1 MKKIIVFCMIGLC
14 VFCGC
19 GGKTETKT
27 GKQLAV
33 DVKEKEKSEAE
44 ETVYQYHFP
53 EEYKKAGEKIEF
65 DTEIVVDSSEDV
77 FYKGKAELE
86 ALDGEKLKD
95 YLYGTDFDERVFEEK
110 GTDHVGN
117 EINTVIWQS
126 EEKGTLQYIKSL
138 GSTYISPLFEHISQA
153 FHLPD
158 KQYEESWAS
167 TTEEFDRFSREE
179 AYEKIRS
186 VLEDCGIT
194 VPEEYICYTLP
205 YEEMAEREYAED
217 MYGNED
223 IEAEKTDW
231 DENDDAYFFV
241 FQSRYCGLPTYH
253 PYVYTMEKDIL
264 ENRPLQAVISREG
277 IEYLSVERIFQYKQ
291 EKESVELLPFE
302 KIAEVLE
309 KQFTRIMGEET
320 YKVKRAEL
328 KAMENLAGK
337 KEYEMVPVWIIDMEI
352 NDNGDIRNFQKF
364 FDAATAKEY
373 IFQ

>member
-1 MKKIIVFCMIGLC
+1 MIGLC

-27 GKQLAV
+27 EKQLAANA
-33 DVKEKEKSEAE
+33 KEKEKSEAE
-44 ETVYQYHFP
+44 DTVYQYHFP

-65 DTEIVVDSSEDV
+65 DTEIVVDSAEDV

-86 ALDGEKLKD
+86 SLDGENLKTLIYGGD
-95 YLYGTDFDERVFEEK
+95 FQGQAHKMDGTDYM
-110 GTDHVGN
+110 GN
-117 EINTVIWQS
+117 DTEGLIWQTK
-126 EEKGTLQYIKSL
+126 ENGTLFFNNL
-138 GSTYISPLFEHISQA
+138 NSTYMSPLFDHISQA

-167 TTEEFDRFSREE
+167 TTEEFDGFSREE

-223 IEAEKTDW
+223 VEAEKTDW

-264 ENRPLQAVISREG
+264 EN
-277 IEYLSVERIFQYKQ
+277 LSLIH
-291 EKESVELLPFE
+291 
-302 KIAEVLE
+302 I
-309 KQFTRIMGEET
+309 
-320 YKVKRAEL
+320 
-328 KAMENLAGK
+328 
-337 KEYEMVPVWIIDMEI
+337 
-352 NDNGDIRNFQKF
+352 
-364 FDAATAKEY
+364 
-373 IFQ
+373 

>member
-27 GKQLAV
+27 EKQLAANA
-33 DVKEKEKSEAE
+33 KEKEKSEAE
-44 ETVYQYHFP
+44 DTVYQYHFP

-65 DTEIVVDSSEDV
+65 DTEIVVDSAEDV

-86 ALDGEKLKD
+86 SLDGENLKTLIYGGD
-95 YLYGTDFDERVFEEK
+95 FQGQAHKMDGTDYM
-110 GTDHVGN
+110 GN
-117 EINTVIWQS
+117 DTEGLIWQTK
-126 EEKGTLQYIKSL
+126 ENGTLFFNNL
-138 GSTYISPLFEHISQA
+138 NSTYMSPLFDHISQA

-167 TTEEFDRFSREE
+167 TTEEFDGFSREE

-223 IEAEKTDW
+223 VEAEKTDW

-253 PYVYTMEKDIL
+253 PYVYRMEKDIL

-352 NDNGDIRNFQKF
+352 NDSGDIRNFQKF

>member
-1 MKKIIVFCMIGLC
+1 
-14 VFCGC
+14 
-19 GGKTETKT
+19 
-27 GKQLAV
+27 
-33 DVKEKEKSEAE
+33 
-44 ETVYQYHFP
+44 
-53 EEYKKAGEKIEF
+53 
-65 DTEIVVDSSEDV
+65 
-77 FYKGKAELE
+77 
-86 ALDGEKLKD
+86 
-95 YLYGTDFDERVFEEK
+95 
-110 GTDHVGN
+110 
-117 EINTVIWQS
+117 
-126 EEKGTLQYIKSL
+126 
-138 GSTYISPLFEHISQA
+138 
-153 FHLPD
+153 
-158 KQYEESWAS
+158 
-167 TTEEFDRFSREE
+167 
-179 AYEKIRS
+179 
-186 VLEDCGIT
+186 
-194 VPEEYICYTLP
+194 
-205 YEEMAEREYAED
+205 MAECEYAED

-223 IEAEKTDW
+223 VEAEKTDW

>member
-1 MKKIIVFCMIGLC
+1 MKKTIIFCMIGLC

-27 GKQLAV
+27 GKQLAANA
-33 DVKEKEKSEAE
+33 KEKKKSEAE
-44 ETVYQYHFP
+44 ETVYEYSFP

-65 DTEIVVDSSEDV
+65 DTEIVVDSSENV

-86 ALDGEKLKD
+86 ALDGENLKTLIYGGD
-95 YLYGTDFDERVFEEK
+95 FQGQAHKMDGTDYM
-110 GTDHVGN
+110 GN
-117 EINTVIWQS
+117 DTEGLIWQTK
-126 EEKGTLQYIKSL
+126 ENGTLFFNNL
-138 GSTYISPLFEHISQA
+138 NSTYMSPLFDHISQA

-167 TTEEFDRFSREE
+167 TTEEFDGFSREE

-223 IEAEKTDW
+223 VEAEKTDW

-253 PYVYTMEKDIL
+253 PYVYRMEKDIL

-291 EKESVELLPFE
+291 DKESVELLPFE

-309 KQFTRIMGEET
+309 NQFTRIMGEET

-337 KEYEMVPVWIIDMEI
+337 KEYEMVPVWVIDMEI

>member
-1 MKKIIVFCMIGLC
+1 MKKTIIFCMIGLC

-27 GKQLAV
+27 EKQLAANA
-33 DVKEKEKSEAE
+33 KEKEKSEAE
-44 ETVYQYHFP
+44 DTVYQYHFP

-65 DTEIVVDSSEDV
+65 DTEIVVDSAEDV

-86 ALDGEKLKD
+86 SLDGENLKTLIYGGD
-95 YLYGTDFDERVFEEK
+95 FQGQAHKMDGTDYM
-110 GTDHVGN
+110 GN
-117 EINTVIWQS
+117 DTEGLIWQTK
-126 EEKGTLQYIKSL
+126 ENGTLFFNNL
-138 GSTYISPLFEHISQA
+138 NSTYMSPLFDHISQA

-167 TTEEFDRFSREE
+167 TTEEFDGFSREE

-223 IEAEKTDW
+223 VEAEKTDW

-253 PYVYTMEKDIL
+253 PYVYRMEKDIL

>member
-1 MKKIIVFCMIGLC
+1 MKKTIIFCMIGLC

-19 GGKTETKT
+19 GGKTETKI
-27 GKQLAV
+27 GKQIAANA
-33 DVKEKEKSEAE
+33 KEKEKSEAE
-44 ETVYQYHFP
+44 ETVYKYSFP

-86 ALDGEKLKD
+86 SLDGENLKTLIYGRD
-95 YLYGTDFDERVFEEK
+95 FQGQAHKMDGTDYM
-110 GTDHVGN
+110 GN
-117 EINTVIWQS
+117 DTEGVIWQTK
-126 EEKGTLQYIKSL
+126 ENGTLFFNNL
-138 GSTYISPLFEHISQA
+138 NSTYMSPLFDHISQA

-167 TTEEFDRFSREE
+167 TTEEFDGFSREE

-223 IEAEKTDW
+223 VEAEKTDW

-253 PYVYTMEKDIL
+253 PYVYRMEKDIL

>member
-1 MKKIIVFCMIGLC
+1 MKKTIIFCMIGLC

-27 GKQLAV
+27 EKQLAANA
-33 DVKEKEKSEAE
+33 KEKEKSEAE
-44 ETVYQYHFP
+44 DTVYQYHFP

-65 DTEIVVDSSEDV
+65 DTEIVVDSSENV

-86 ALDGEKLKD
+86 SLDGENLKTLIYGGD
-95 YLYGTDFDERVFEEK
+95 FQGQAHKMDGTDYM
-110 GTDHVGN
+110 GN
-117 EINTVIWQS
+117 DTEGLIWQTK
-126 EEKGTLQYIKSL
+126 ENGTLFFNNL
-138 GSTYISPLFEHISQA
+138 NSTYMSPLFDHISQA

-167 TTEEFDRFSREE
+167 TTEEFDGFSREE
-179 AYEKIRS
+179 AYEKIKS
-186 VLEDCGIT
+186 ILEDCGIT

-253 PYVYTMEKDIL
+253 PYVYRMEKDIL

>member
-33 DVKEKEKSEAE
+33 NAKEKEKSEAE
-44 ETVYQYHFP
+44 DTVYQYHFP

-65 DTEIVVDSSEDV
+65 DTEIVVDSAEDV

-86 ALDGEKLKD
+86 SLDGENLKTLIYGGD
-95 YLYGTDFDERVFEEK
+95 FQGQAHKMDGTDYM
-110 GTDHVGN
+110 GN
-117 EINTVIWQS
+117 DTEGLIWQTK
-126 EEKGTLQYIKSL
+126 ENGTLFFNNL
-138 GSTYISPLFEHISQA
+138 NSTYMSPLFDHISQA

-167 TTEEFDRFSREE
+167 TTEEFDGFSREE

-223 IEAEKTDW
+223 VEAEKTDW

-253 PYVYTMEKDIL
+253 PYVYRMEKDIL

>member
-1 MKKIIVFCMIGLC
+1 MKKTIIFCMIGLC

-19 GGKTETKT
+19 GGKTETKI
-27 GKQLAV
+27 GKQLAANA
-33 DVKEKEKSEAE
+33 KEKEKSEAE
-44 ETVYQYHFP
+44 ETVYKYSFP

-86 ALDGEKLKD
+86 SLDGENLKTLIYGRD
-95 YLYGTDFDERVFEEK
+95 FQGQAHKMDGTDYM
-110 GTDHVGN
+110 GN
-117 EINTVIWQS
+117 DTEGVIWQTK
-126 EEKGTLQYIKSL
+126 ENGTLFFNNL
-138 GSTYISPLFEHISQA
+138 NSTYMSPLFDHISQA

-277 IEYLSVERIFQYKQ
+277 IEYLSVERVFQYKQ

>member
-27 GKQLAV
+27 EKQLAANA
-33 DVKEKEKSEAE
+33 KEKEKSEAE
-44 ETVYQYHFP
+44 DTVYQYHFP

-65 DTEIVVDSSEDV
+65 DTEIVVDSAEDV

-86 ALDGEKLKD
+86 SLDGENLKTLIYGGD
-95 YLYGTDFDERVFEEK
+95 FQGQAHKMDGTDYM
-110 GTDHVGN
+110 GN
-117 EINTVIWQS
+117 DTEGLIWQTK
-126 EEKGTLQYIKSL
+126 ENGTLFFNNL
-138 GSTYISPLFEHISQA
+138 NSTYMSPLFDHISQA

-167 TTEEFDRFSREE
+167 TTEEFDGFSREE

-223 IEAEKTDW
+223 VEAEKTDW

-253 PYVYTMEKDIL
+253 PYVYRMEKDIL

-291 EKESVELLPFE
+291 DKESVELLPFE

-337 KEYEMVPVWIIDMEI
+337 KEYEMVPVWVIDMEI

>member
-27 GKQLAV
+27 EKQLAANA
-33 DVKEKEKSEAE
+33 KEKEKSEAE
-44 ETVYQYHFP
+44 DTVYQYHFP

-65 DTEIVVDSSEDV
+65 DTEIVVDSAEDV

-86 ALDGEKLKD
+86 SLDGENLKTLIYGGD
-95 YLYGTDFDERVFEEK
+95 FQGQAHKMDGTDYM
-110 GTDHVGN
+110 GN
-117 EINTVIWQS
+117 DTEGLIWQTK
-126 EEKGTLQYIKSL
+126 ENGTLFFNNL
-138 GSTYISPLFEHISQA
+138 NSTYMSPLFDHISQA

-167 TTEEFDRFSREE
+167 TTEEFDGFSREE

-223 IEAEKTDW
+223 VEAEKTDW

-253 PYVYTMEKDIL
+253 PYVYRMEKDIL

-309 KQFTRIMGEET
+309 KQFTRIMGKET

>member
-1 MKKIIVFCMIGLC
+1 MKKTIIFCMIGLC

-27 GKQLAV
+27 EKQLAANA
-33 DVKEKEKSEAE
+33 KEKEKSEAE
-44 ETVYQYHFP
+44 DTVYQYHFP

-65 DTEIVVDSSEDV
+65 DTEIVVDSAEDV

-86 ALDGEKLKD
+86 SLDGENLKTLIYGGD
-95 YLYGTDFDERVFEEK
+95 FQGQAHKMDGTDYM
-110 GTDHVGN
+110 GN
-117 EINTVIWQS
+117 DTEGLIWQTK
-126 EEKGTLQYIKSL
+126 ENGTLFFNNL
-138 GSTYISPLFEHISQA
+138 NSTYMSPLFDHISQA

-167 TTEEFDRFSREE
+167 TTEEFDGFSREE
-179 AYEKIRS
+179 AYEKIKS
-186 VLEDCGIT
+186 ILEDCGIT

-205 YEEMAEREYAED
+205 YEEMAEREYTED

-253 PYVYTMEKDIL
+253 PYVYRMEKDIL

>member
-1 MKKIIVFCMIGLC
+1 MKKTIIFCMIGLC

-19 GGKTETKT
+19 RGKTETKT
-27 GKQLAV
+27 EKQLAANA
-33 DVKEKEKSEAE
+33 KEKEKSEAE
-44 ETVYQYHFP
+44 DTVYQYHFP

-65 DTEIVVDSSEDV
+65 DTEIVVDSAEDV

-86 ALDGEKLKD
+86 SLDGENLKTLIYGGD
-95 YLYGTDFDERVFEEK
+95 FQGQAHKMDGTDYM
-110 GTDHVGN
+110 GN
-117 EINTVIWQS
+117 DTEGLIWQTK
-126 EEKGTLQYIKSL
+126 ENGTLFFNNL
-138 GSTYISPLFEHISQA
+138 NSTYMSPLFDHISQA

-167 TTEEFDRFSREE
+167 TTEEFDGFSREE

-223 IEAEKTDW
+223 VEAEKTDW

-253 PYVYTMEKDIL
+253 PYVYRMEKDIL

>member
-1 MKKIIVFCMIGLC
+1 MKKTIIFCMIGLC

-19 GGKTETKT
+19 GGKTETKI
-27 GKQLAV
+27 GKQLAANA
-33 DVKEKEKSEAE
+33 KEKEKSEAE
-44 ETVYQYHFP
+44 ETVYKYSFP

-86 ALDGEKLKD
+86 SLDGENLKTLIYGRD
-95 YLYGTDFDERVFEEK
+95 FQGQAHKMDGTDYM
-110 GTDHVGN
+110 GN
-117 EINTVIWQS
+117 DTEGVIWQTK
-126 EEKGTLQYIKSL
+126 ENGTLFFNNL
-138 GSTYISPLFEHISQA
+138 NSTYMSPLFDHISQA

-167 TTEEFDRFSREE
+167 TTEEFDGFSREE

-223 IEAEKTDW
+223 VEAEKTDW

-253 PYVYTMEKDIL
+253 PYVYRMEKDIL

>member
-1 MKKIIVFCMIGLC
+1 MKKTIIFCMIGLC

-27 GKQLAV
+27 EKQLAANA
-33 DVKEKEKSEAE
+33 KEKEKSEAE
-44 ETVYQYHFP
+44 DTVYQYHFP

-65 DTEIVVDSSEDV
+65 DTEIVVDSAEDV

-86 ALDGEKLKD
+86 SLDGENLKTLIYGGD
-95 YLYGTDFDERVFEEK
+95 FQGQAHKMDGTDYM
-110 GTDHVGN
+110 GN
-117 EINTVIWQS
+117 DTEGLIWQTK
-126 EEKGTLQYIKSL
+126 ENGTLFFNNL
-138 GSTYISPLFEHISQA
+138 NSTYMSPLFDHISQA

-167 TTEEFDRFSREE
+167 TTEEFDGFSREE
-179 AYEKIRS
+179 AYEKIKS
-186 VLEDCGIT
+186 ILEDCGIT

-205 YEEMAEREYAED
+205 YEEMAEREYTED

-253 PYVYTMEKDIL
+253 PYVYRMEKDIL

-337 KEYEMVPVWIIDMEI
+337 KEYEMVPVWVIDMEI

>member
-27 GKQLAV
+27 EKQLAANA
-33 DVKEKEKSEAE
+33 KEKEKSEAE
-44 ETVYQYHFP
+44 DTVYQYHFP

-65 DTEIVVDSSEDV
+65 DTEIVVDSAEDV

-86 ALDGEKLKD
+86 SLDGENLKTLIYGGD
-95 YLYGTDFDERVFEEK
+95 FQGQAHKMDGTDYM
-110 GTDHVGN
+110 GN
-117 EINTVIWQS
+117 DTEGLIWQTK
-126 EEKGTLQYIKSL
+126 ENGTLFFNNL
-138 GSTYISPLFEHISQA
+138 NSTYMSPLFDHISQA

-167 TTEEFDRFSREE
+167 TTEEFDGFSREE

-223 IEAEKTDW
+223 VEAEKTDW

-253 PYVYTMEKDIL
+253 PYVYRMEKDIL

>member
-1 MKKIIVFCMIGLC
+1 MKKTIIFCMIGLC

-19 GGKTETKT
+19 GGKTETKI
-27 GKQLAV
+27 GKQLAANA
-33 DVKEKEKSEAE
+33 KEKEKSEAE
-44 ETVYQYHFP
+44 ETVYKYSFP

-86 ALDGEKLKD
+86 SLDGENLKTLIYGRD
-95 YLYGTDFDERVFEEK
+95 FQGQAHKMDGTDYM
-110 GTDHVGN
+110 GN
-117 EINTVIWQS
+117 DTEGVIWQTK
-126 EEKGTLQYIKSL
+126 ENGTLFFNNL
-138 GSTYISPLFEHISQA
+138 NSTYMSPLFDHISQA

-167 TTEEFDRFSREE
+167 TTEEFDGFSREE

-205 YEEMAEREYAED
+205 YEEMAEREYVED

-223 IEAEKTDW
+223 VEAEKTDW
-231 DENDDAYFFV
+231 DDNDDAYFFV

-253 PYVYTMEKDIL
+253 PYVYRMEKDIL

>member
-27 GKQLAV
+27 EKQLAANA
-33 DVKEKEKSEAE
+33 KEKEKSEAE
-44 ETVYQYHFP
+44 DTVYQYHFP

-65 DTEIVVDSSEDV
+65 DTEIVVDSAEDV

-86 ALDGEKLKD
+86 SLDGENLKTLIYGGD
-95 YLYGTDFDERVFEEK
+95 FQGQAHKMDGTDYM
-110 GTDHVGN
+110 GN
-117 EINTVIWQS
+117 DTEGLIWQTK
-126 EEKGTLQYIKSL
+126 ENGTLFFNNL
-138 GSTYISPLFEHISQA
+138 NSTYMSPLFDHISQA

-167 TTEEFDRFSREE
+167 TTEEFDGFSREE

-223 IEAEKTDW
+223 VEAEKTDW

-253 PYVYTMEKDIL
+253 PYVYRMEKDIL

-309 KQFTRIMGEET
+309 NQFTRIMGEET

-337 KEYEMVPVWIIDMEI
+337 KEYEMVPVWVIDMEI

>member
-1 MKKIIVFCMIGLC
+1 MKKTIIFCMIGLC

-27 GKQLAV
+27 GKQLAANA
-33 DVKEKEKSEAE
+33 KEKEKSEAE
-44 ETVYQYHFP
+44 ETVYKYSFP

-86 ALDGEKLKD
+86 SLDGENLKTLIYGRD
-95 YLYGTDFDERVFEEK
+95 FQGQAHKMDGTDYM
-110 GTDHVGN
+110 GN
-117 EINTVIWQS
+117 DTEGVIWQTK
-126 EEKGTLQYIKSL
+126 ENGTLFFNNL
-138 GSTYISPLFEHISQA
+138 NSTYMSPLFDHISQA

-167 TTEEFDRFSREE
+167 TTEEFNGFSREE

-223 IEAEKTDW
+223 VEAEKTDW

-253 PYVYTMEKDIL
+253 PYVYRMEKDIL

>member
-27 GKQLAV
+27 EKQLAANA
-33 DVKEKEKSEAE
+33 KEKEKSEAE
-44 ETVYQYHFP
+44 DTVYQYHFP

-65 DTEIVVDSSEDV
+65 DTEIVVDSAEDV

-86 ALDGEKLKD
+86 SLDGENLKTLIYGGD
-95 YLYGTDFDERVFEEK
+95 FQGQAHKMDGTDYM
-110 GTDHVGN
+110 GN
-117 EINTVIWQS
+117 DTEGLIWQTK
-126 EEKGTLQYIKSL
+126 ENGTLFFNNL
-138 GSTYISPLFEHISQA
+138 NSTYMSPLFDHISQA

-167 TTEEFDRFSREE
+167 TTEEFDGFSREE

-223 IEAEKTDW
+223 VEAEKTDW

-253 PYVYTMEKDIL
+253 PYVYRMEKDIL

-337 KEYEMVPVWIIDMEI
+337 KEYEMVPVWVIDMEI

>member
-27 GKQLAV
+27 EKQLAANA
-33 DVKEKEKSEAE
+33 KEKEKSEAE
-44 ETVYQYHFP
+44 DTVYQYHFP

-65 DTEIVVDSSEDV
+65 DTEIVVDSAEDV

-86 ALDGEKLKD
+86 SLDGENLKTLIYGGD
-95 YLYGTDFDERVFEEK
+95 FQGQAHKMDGTDYM
-110 GTDHVGN
+110 GN
-117 EINTVIWQS
+117 DTEGLIWQTK
-126 EEKGTLQYIKSL
+126 ENGTLFFNNL
-138 GSTYISPLFEHISQA
+138 NSTYMSPLFDHISQA

-167 TTEEFDRFSREE
+167 TTEEFDGFSREE

-223 IEAEKTDW
+223 VEAEKTDW

-253 PYVYTMEKDIL
+253 PYVYRMEKDIL

-291 EKESVELLPFE
+291 DKESVELLPFE

-309 KQFTRIMGEET
+309 NQFTRIMGEET

-337 KEYEMVPVWIIDMEI
+337 KEYEMVPVWVIDMEI